1 MTFDFLLMKI
11 TFLGTGTCHQQPD
24 RSTTAIDCDGWGTH
38 FLIDAGSGTLRRA
51 REVETNL
58 DTIEAVFLTH
68 FHPDHLA
75 DLIPLIQ
82 MYKYNFPQPRT
93 RTLHIFGPAG
103 LTRTFWELVRLMFPG
118 AAENLPFKVE
128 LHEIGN
134 SLIEFGKISVMARL
148 VTHSDHLKCLGY
160 RFSAKNQSFAFTGD
174 SGVCPA
180 LSELGKGV
188 DLYIM
193 ECNNPSD
200 RPTDGHLTP
209 AQIAS
214 IAQGAEAKEVILTH
228 IGPSCAGR
236 NLKEEAGEFSGEITV
251 AEDLLE
257 VKL

>member
-1 MTFDFLLMKI
+1 MRI
-11 TFLGTGTCHQQPD
+11 TFLGTGTCHQMSD
-24 RSTTAIDCDGWGTH
+24 RATTSIDCDGWGTH
-38 FLIDAGSGTLRRA
+38 FLIDVGSGALRRA
-51 REVETNL
+51 REAETNL

-75 DLIPLIQ
+75 DLMPLIQ
-82 MYKYNFPQPRT
+82 MYKYNFSQPRT
-93 RTLHIFGPAG
+93 RTLHVFGPSG

-134 SLIEFGKISVMARL
+134 SQIEFGKMNVIARL

-160 RFSAKNQSFAFTGD
+160 RFAAQKKTFAFTGD
-174 SGVCPA
+174 SGTCPA

-200 RPTDGHLTP
+200 QPGAGHLTP
-209 AQIAS
+209 AQLAS
-214 IAQGAEAKEVILTH
+214 IAQESQAKEIVLTH
-228 IGPSCAGR
+228 IGPLCAGR
-236 NLKEEAGEFSGEITV
+236 NLKEEAREFRGEITV

-257 VKL
+257 VRL